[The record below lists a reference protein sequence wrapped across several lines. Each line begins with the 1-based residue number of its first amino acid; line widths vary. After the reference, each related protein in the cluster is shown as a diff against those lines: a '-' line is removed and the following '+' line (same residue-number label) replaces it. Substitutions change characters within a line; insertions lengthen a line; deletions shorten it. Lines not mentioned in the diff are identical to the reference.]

1 MNPIFSV
8 GIYVIWQLIV
18 MALIGWCIEPRKL
31 VRRSKKRRGALCF
44 AAIVYIVLS
53 LLPVMGAFIPD
64 SPVKFRLQAA
74 GNIWLGFVIYV
85 NNFLLILC
93 LILDQP
99 QDRKRDPSS
108 HSAGHQSGRWS
119 DPAGLRNEARAGY
132 RCYGI

>member
-18 MALIGWCIEPRKL
+18 MALIGWCIEPREL

-74 GNIWLGFVIYV
+74 GNIWLGFVIYF
-85 NNFLLILC
+85 NNFLLIFSY
-93 LILDQP
+93 Q
-99 QDRKRDPSS
+99 
-108 HSAGHQSGRWS
+108 
-119 DPAGLRNEARAGY
+119 
-132 RCYGI
+132 GIR